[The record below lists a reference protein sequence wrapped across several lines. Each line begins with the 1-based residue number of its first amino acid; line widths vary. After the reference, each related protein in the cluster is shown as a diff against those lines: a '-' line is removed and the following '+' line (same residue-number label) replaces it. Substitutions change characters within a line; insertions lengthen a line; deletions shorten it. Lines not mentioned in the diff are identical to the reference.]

1 MSRFAKFKPSKTVAV
16 GIACAVVLVV
26 AVTLFTLWSQGKAL
40 PPTDLVQTPS
50 TETSE
55 SAKPKL
61 TPEEDT
67 PEYQFWAN
75 FCGNIRILMSSG
87 GVEWHINLLP
97 GEKIGLSSPNI
108 DSLIATKR
116 PYFEKM
122 FAQGEFSADTPRDF
136 RVAIKERCTR
146 LG

>member
-1 MSRFAKFKPSKTVAV
+1 MSRFAKLKPSKTVTV
-16 GIACAVVLVV
+16 GIACAAALVV
-26 AVTLFTLWSQGKAL
+26 AVALCTLWSRGKAL
-40 PPTDLVQTPS
+40 PPADLVQTPS

-61 TPEEDT
+61 APEEDT

-108 DSLIATKR
+108 DDLIVAKR

-122 FAQGEFSADTPRDF
+122 LAQGEFSADTPRDF
-136 RVAIKERCTR
+136 RVAIKERCTQ

>member
-1 MSRFAKFKPSKTVAV
+1 MFRFNLKAVACGLALMGAMATVPSCSANSQERPVPSATQHTKP
-16 GIACAVVLVV
+16 
-26 AVTLFTLWSQGKAL
+26 
-40 PPTDLVQTPS
+40 QTP
-50 TETSE
+50 
-55 SAKPKL
+55 
-61 TPEEDT
+61 PEEDT

-108 DSLIATKR
+108 DDLIATKR

-122 FAQGEFSADTPRDF
+122 LAQGVFSADTPRDF